1 MVARVGKSGGPKAG
15 GRRRVTMD
23 DVAAAAG
30 VSNATVSRAL
40 NGLPNVTPSTRDHV
54 FSVARELGYRP
65 DHGATRVA
73 LSRRRR
79 LGTIAVV
86 LPLLDQWFYAKIA
99 AAIEETL
106 GAAGFEVRWHTLAR
120 LPGGRDDLFESVLTL
135 DGIDGVIAV
144 SFPLLPRDEEYAI
157 ASGLHVVAVSS
168 NDSRLPLVRIDD
180 EQAAATAV
188 QHLINLGHTRIG
200 CITALLDD
208 PIEFGQTVLKTQ
220 AFRERL
226 SAAGLE
232 SDDSLILPGNLTTA
246 GGADAMATMLATS
259 NPPTAV
265 FSISDEMAI
274 GAAHTVRRLGLSV
287 PDDISIVGFD
297 DHDLAHYFD
306 LTTIRQDV
314 AGLGVAAAEKL
325 QRLMEGESVP
335 EETVLPTQLVVR
347 GTTARVPS

>member
-1 MVARVGKSGGPKAG
+1 MSGRK
-15 GRRRVTMD
+15 RVTMD
-23 DVAAAAG
+23 DIAAAAG

-40 NGLPNVTPSTRDHV
+40 NGLPNVTPATRDHV
-54 FSVARELGYRP
+54 IATARELGYRP
-65 DHGATRVA
+65 DNRAQLAVT
-73 LSRRRR
+73 RRRR

-106 GAAGFEVRWHTLAR
+106 GGAGYEVQWYTLAR
-120 LPGGRDDLFESVLTL
+120 LPGGRDDLFDSVLTL

-144 SFPLLPRDEEYAI
+144 SFPLLPRDEEYALT
-157 ASGLHVVAVSS
+157 SGLHIVAVNS
-168 NDSRLPLVRIDD
+168 NESRLPIVRIDD
-180 EQAAATAV
+180 ERAAATAV

-200 CITALLDD
+200 CITALRDD
-208 PIEFGQTVLKTQ
+208 PIGFGQTILKTRGYRDTL
-220 AFRERL
+220 A
-226 SAAGLE
+226 AAGLE
-232 SDDSLILPGNLTTA
+232 VDESLILPGNLTTA

-265 FSISDEMAI
+265 FSIADEMAI

-287 PDDISIVGFD
+287 PDDVSIVGFD

-306 LTTIRQDV
+306 LTTVRQDV

-325 QRLMEGESVP
+325 KRLIQGESVP
-335 EETVLPTQLVVR
+335 TETVLPTQLVLR
-347 GTTARVPS
+347 DTTALARQRHALS